1 VVVTHLD
8 RANRIIAGLLQGEP
22 TGPQEQSS
30 SAAESSVRENAR
42 GNAGKYGSGTFG
54 EEPAMMIDNDE
65 MNSAERPG
73 PLALT
78 NSKSTIAE
86 RE

>member
-8 RANRIIAGLLQGEP
+8 RANRIITGLLQGEL
-22 TGPQEQSS
+22 TGLQEQSS
-30 SAAESSVRENAR
+30 SAAESSVREHAR

-54 EEPAMMIDNDE
+54 EEPAIGD
-65 MNSAERPG
+65 SVERPG

-78 NSKSTIAE
+78 NSKSTLAE